1 MIKSFRYASLALIA
15 FVIISCS
22 QKIGLDAVSLPPIVN
37 VDTIA
42 QKYNIQM
49 DFMKH
54 HLSGILIVRRMT
66 DKEIRIV
73 CSTYF
78 GPSLFDLSL
87 QGDSLKVNSCME
99 PMRKKNVLHLLEA
112 DFNAIFL
119 SQKTFKIKKKED
131 NFEKRTKGCGFSK
144 SIIKLS
150 KFARGYP
157 ECICIKHPWIWT
169 KIRLEKLNEST
180 ETNDAE

>member
-66 DKEIRIV
+66 DKEI
-73 CSTYF
+73 
-78 GPSLFDLSL
+78 
-87 QGDSLKVNSCME
+87 
-99 PMRKKNVLHLLEA
+99 
-112 DFNAIFL
+112 
-119 SQKTFKIKKKED
+119 
-131 NFEKRTKGCGFSK
+131 
-144 SIIKLS
+144 
-150 KFARGYP
+150 
-157 ECICIKHPWIWT
+157 
-169 KIRLEKLNEST
+169 
-180 ETNDAE
+180 